1 MHNYVFKNVNNT
13 NSWFLNE
20 INIMV
25 EILSYILFIA
35 IYSVNQHLSMSSVQ
49 VICAAERICP
59 CNFFP
64 AAGPIFSNII
74 KKYLIFPEVYIKRFY
89 NQNSFFHKKTTP
101 FAFLVLSKLFI
112 ITALECEIYP
122 DCFAN
127 QWCSLSTLHT

>member
-35 IYSVNQHLSMSSVQ
+35 IYSINQHLSMSSVQ
-49 VICAAERICP
+49 VICAAKRIFVHAI
-59 CNFFP
+59 FFP

-74 KKYLIFPEVYIKRFY
+74 KKYLIFPEVYIKKIL
-89 NQNSFFHKKTTP
+89 Q
-101 FAFLVLSKLFI
+101 SK
-112 ITALECEIYP
+112 
-122 DCFAN
+122 
-127 QWCSLSTLHT
+127 

>member
-35 IYSVNQHLSMSSVQ
+35 IYSINQHSSMSSVQ
-49 VICAAERICP
+49 VICAAKPICP

-74 KKYLIFPEVYIKRFY
+74 KKYLIFPEVYIKKIL
-89 NQNSFFHKKTTP
+89 Q
-101 FAFLVLSKLFI
+101 SK
-112 ITALECEIYP
+112 
-122 DCFAN
+122 
-127 QWCSLSTLHT
+127 